1 MLRLRL
7 YRKSFVDLK
16 TQVIVLNCQIV
27 VKFLEINCGH
37 PGQLWNGWLENI
49 SSGTGL
55 GASIIF
61 RCQDGM
67 KMEGNGSAI
76 CQSDGTWS
84 HPLPQCLGN

>member
-1 MLRLRL
+1 MYAPKKIITGLHNN
-7 YRKSFVDLK
+7 V
-16 TQVIVLNCQIV
+16 
-27 VKFLEINCGH
+27 FLPEINCGH

-76 CQSDGTWS
+76 CQSDGSWS
-84 HPLPQCLGN
+84 HPLPQCLGMVLASDK